1 MKKNIRKQKRKALR
15 SGKIFNRYQ
24 VVSSSTGYN
33 LGAFPPSDEGLIQ
46 ARAWSVKMAEETG
59 GACSV
64 EKR

>member
-1 MKKNIRKQKRKALR
+1 
-15 SGKIFNRYQ
+15 
-24 VVSSSTGYN
+24 